1 MPGTPEPGAPGG
13 IVLLAFDY
21 GARRIGVA
29 VGQTTTGTASPV
41 GTLSAESGPDW
52 QAIARLLRDWGPR
65 RLLVGLPCNMDGS
78 DTVLTAE
85 CRRFADELAR
95 RTGLPVEL
103 VDERLT
109 SVAAIDELRE
119 ARRSG
124 AMARRV
130 SRGDVDANAARL
142 ILETW
147 LGGRS
152 VASGSG
158 NK

>member
-29 VGQTTTGTASPV
+29 VGQTTTGTASPL

-52 QAIARLLRDWGPR
+52 QAVMRLLRDWGPQ
-65 RLLVGLPCNMDGS
+65 RLLVGLPCNMDDS
-78 DTVLTAE
+78 DTVLTETCRGFAAE
-85 CRRFADELAR
+85 LER

-109 SVAAIDELRE
+109 SVAATDELRE

-124 AMARRV
+124 ALGRRV

-147 LGGRS
+147 LGGRNGT
-152 VASGSG
+152 SGSG
-158 NK
+158 NR